1 MNNQRQE
8 AYINLIFAILN
19 CPNNDEILAL
29 LKANQELIDSDFL
42 QTIQAIAGMMQER
55 GDNETSKYLQNLA
68 AYITSFFREVTAQD
82 YLSFLM
88 EVLQATADSNAN
100 PQVVYPLLQA
110 NLDKLDDNFIQ
121 IFHTWATETLVNI
134 EPEKSQYIAKDICL
148 FSYFIQQYNLGRRET
163 NLDKLQLFLV
173 SILLIMTPIFLFFA
187 KIKTLNYILVLER
200 ILITFVIGFF
210 RIGYC
215 LI

>member
-8 AYINLIFAILN
+8 AYVNLIFAILN

-42 QTIQAIAGMMQER
+42 QTIQAIAGMMRER
-55 GDNETSKYLQNLA
+55 GNNEASQSLQNLA
-68 AYITSFFREVTAQD
+68 AYITNSFFREVTAQD

-100 PQVVYPLLQA
+100 PQAIYPLLQA

-121 IFHTWATETLVNI
+121 IFHT
-134 EPEKSQYIAKDICL
+134 
-148 FSYFIQQYNLGRRET
+148 
-163 NLDKLQLFLV
+163 
-173 SILLIMTPIFLFFA
+173 
-187 KIKTLNYILVLER
+187 
-200 ILITFVIGFF
+200 
-210 RIGYC
+210 
-215 LI
+215 